1 MRRRVKPMNNYITL
15 YGEPLEYPHQVSVDK
30 RGVAYYGF
38 NMATERVSGIKDITQ
53 VIVEEGTPAFE
64 SLTAIDQVKDL
75 LDCKLLVTGRIRTRN
90 IKRKDTDGSRTKE
103 KEHSKLYI
111 SVRAQEITDQEY
123 EGDTNGVVL
132 TGFVCK
138 KGDMRTTPRGIRI
151 TDMILACWREDD
163 ESNVSDYIPAIT
175 WNGTAARA
183 AENLNVGDCI
193 EVRGRLQSREYTKEL
208 EHGETE
214 VRTCYELSIEEY
226 QVVAPAELK
235 KEA

>member
-1 MRRRVKPMNNYITL
+1 MNNYITL

-183 AENLNVGDCI
+183 ADNLNVGDCI

-226 QVVAPAELK
+226 KVVAPAELK

>member
-1 MRRRVKPMNNYITL
+1 MNNYITL

-38 NMATERVSGIKDITQ
+38 DMVTERVSGIKDITQ
-53 VIVEEGTPAFE
+53 VIVEEGTTAFE
-64 SLTAIDQVKDL
+64 SLRKIDLVKDL

-90 IKRKDTDGSRTKE
+90 IKRKDTDSNSKNQGTE

-123 EGDTNGVVL
+123 EGDTNGVIL

-138 KGDMRTTPRGIRI
+138 KGDMRITPRGIRI
-151 TDMILACWREDD
+151 TDMILACWREGD

-183 AENLNVGDCI
+183 ADNLNVGDCI

-208 EHGETE
+208 EHGENE

-226 QVVAPAELK
+226 KVVVPAKLE

>member
-1 MRRRVKPMNNYITL
+1 MNNYITL

-183 AENLNVGDCI
+183 ADNLNVGDCI